1 MSRCQLSFVGVI
13 SLKMAESEEVTAQ
26 PLFVNHLPL
35 TLEEIEKE
43 GENIF
48 CLLEYQLVC
57 LAANTTTP

>member
-1 MSRCQLSFVGVI
+1 
-13 SLKMAESEEVTAQ
+13 MAESVEVTAQ